1 MHIRPLISGQERQ
14 KSCHPQGD
22 IMRLPAIF
30 AGLSRRIGPL
40 MLCATLAACGGG
52 VAVGF
57 GYTDYDDDH
66 HDRPNRPDR
75 PTAETGIFLIAGGL
89 CPTCGGSLDGSGSS
103 ARFDGPDGIVSAP
116 DGNLYVAEK
125 NSATIRKVST
135 QGVAT
140 TFAGS
145 VGAIGSSDGAG
156 SGARFNA
163 PTRIE
168 ADADGNVYVTD
179 TGNSTIRKITAAGA
193 VSTLAGAAGACG
205 SADGDARTARFCSP
219 QGIALDRQGN
229 LYVADT
235 LNHTIRRIDRANV
248 VTTIAGA
255 AGQCGSSDGRGGA
268 ARFCEPQDIDVDSA
282 GYLYVADTANSTI
295 REIAP
300 NGEVRT
306 IAGAA
311 GQCGSADGTA
321 GSARLCRAAGLTLD
335 GTGNMYV
342 ADTGNG
348 TIRRITVSN
357 AVSTVIG
364 VPGSQNNV
372 LGPLPGG
379 LNAPRGITALGA
391 GTLAVTSQNL
401 VLKLVPR

>member
-1 MHIRPLISGQERQ
+1 MCPTTCLQALHR
-14 KSCHPQGD
+14 
-22 IMRLPAIF
+22 F
-30 AGLSRRIGPL
+30 AKRIGPL
-40 MLCATLAACGGG
+40 LLCAALAACGGG
-52 VAVGF
+52 VAIGF
-57 GYTDYDDDH
+57 GYYDDDD
-66 HDRPNRPDR
+66 HDHPDH
-75 PTAETGIFLIAGGL
+75 PGGPSAETGIFLIAGGL
-89 CPTCGGSLDGSGSS
+89 CSTCGGSLDGAGSS
-103 ARFDGPDGIVSAP
+103 ARFDAPEGVALAP
-116 DGNLYVAEK
+116 DGYLYAAEK
-125 NSATIRKVST
+125 NSGTIRKVST

-145 VGAIGSSDGAG
+145 AGAVGSSDGAG
-156 SGARFNA
+156 TGARFNA

-168 ADADGNVYVTD
+168 ADANGNLYVTD
-179 TGNSTIRKITAAGA
+179 TGNSTIRRITAAGA
-193 VSTLAGAAGACG
+193 VTTLAGAAGQCG
-205 SADGDARTARFCSP
+205 SLDGDALSARFCSP
-219 QGIALDRQGN
+219 QGIAMDRQGV

-248 VTTIAGA
+248 VTTIAGV
-255 AGQCGSSDGRGGA
+255 AGSCGSTDGRGSA

-311 GQCGSADGTA
+311 GQCGSTDATA
-321 GSARLCRAAGLTLD
+321 GNARLCRAAGLALD
-335 GTGNMYV
+335 GSGSGNMFV

-348 TIRRITVSN
+348 TIRRINISN
-357 AVSTVIG
+357 AVSTVAG

-379 LNAPRGITALGA
+379 LNSPRGIAALSA
-391 GTLAVTSQNL
+391 GKLAVTAHNL
-401 VLKLVPR
+401 LLKVVPR

>member
-1 MHIRPLISGQERQ
+1 
-14 KSCHPQGD
+14 
-22 IMRLPAIF
+22 MRLPALF
-30 AGLSRRIGPL
+30 TALRRLGQRLSPL
-40 MLCATLAACGGG
+40 VLCAMLTACGGG
-52 VAVGF
+52 VALGF
-57 GYTDYDDDH
+57 GYYDDDYDDY
-66 HDRPNRPDR
+66 HDKPDRPDR
-75 PTAETGIFLIAGGL
+75 PTAETGIFLIAGDL
-89 CPTCGGSLDGSGSS
+89 CPTCGGSLDGTASS
-103 ARFDGPDGIVSAP
+103 ARFDAPEGIVNAP

-125 NSATIRKVST
+125 NSATIRRVSP

-145 VGAIGSSDGAG
+145 VGAIGSQDGAG
-156 SGARFNA
+156 NAARFNT
-163 PTRIE
+163 PTRLE
-168 ADADGNVYVTD
+168 ADADGTLYVTD
-179 TGNSTIRKITAAGA
+179 TGNSLIRRISAAGA
-193 VSTLAGAAGACG
+193 VTTLAGAAGQCG
-205 SADGDARTARFCSP
+205 SADGDARNARFCSP

-255 AGQCGSSDGRGGA
+255 AGSCGSSDGRGNA
-268 ARFCEPQDIDVDSA
+268 ARFCEPQDIEVDNA
-282 GYLYVADTANSTI
+282 GYVYVADTGNSTI

-311 GQCGSADGTA
+311 GQCGSADGIE
-321 GSARLCRAAGLTLD
+321 GGARLCRPAGLALD
-335 GTGNMYV
+335 GNGSLFV

-348 TIRRITVSN
+348 TIRRISTSN

-364 VPGSQNNV
+364 VAGSQNNV
-372 LGPLPGG
+372 LGPLPRG
-379 LNAPRGITALGA
+379 LNAPRGIAAFGA
-391 GTLAVTSQNL
+391 GALAVTSQNL

>member
-1 MHIRPLISGQERQ
+1 
-14 KSCHPQGD
+14 
-22 IMRLPAIF
+22 MRLPAFLHACSQTCRGF
-30 AGLSRRIGPL
+30 AKRIGPL
-40 MLCATLAACGGG
+40 RVCATLAACGGG
-52 VAVGF
+52 VAIGI
-57 GYTDYDDDH
+57 GYTDYDDD
-66 HDRPNRPDR
+66 RPDR
-75 PTAETGIFLIAGGL
+75 PDGPDSPAAETGIFLIAGGL
-89 CPTCGGSLDGSGSS
+89 CPTCGGSLDGAGSN
-103 ARFDGPDGIVSAP
+103 ARFDGPEGVVLAP

-125 NSATIRKVST
+125 NSATIRRVST
-135 QGVAT
+135 QGVAV

-145 VGAIGSSDGAG
+145 VGAVGSSDGAG
-156 SGARFNA
+156 SSARFNA

-179 TGNSTIRKITAAGA
+179 TGNSTIRKISAAGA
-193 VSTLAGAAGACG
+193 VTTLAGAAGECG
-205 SADGDARTARFCSP
+205 SVDGDARTARFCSP
-219 QGIALDRQGN
+219 QGIAMDRQGN

-248 VTTIAGA
+248 VTTVAGVAGA
-255 AGQCGSSDGRGGA
+255 CGSSDGRAGA

-282 GYLYVADTANSTI
+282 GYLYVADTANSTV
-295 REIAP
+295 REISP

-321 GSARLCRAAGLTLD
+321 GSARLCRAAGLALD
-335 GTGNMYV
+335 GAGSLFV

-348 TIRRITVSN
+348 TVRRISISN

-364 VPGSQNNV
+364 LPGSQNNV

-379 LNAPRGITALGA
+379 LNAPRGIAALGT

>member
-1 MHIRPLISGQERQ
+1 MRPPTCLQALHQ
-14 KSCHPQGD
+14 
-22 IMRLPAIF
+22 F
-30 AGLSRRIGPL
+30 AKRIGPL
-40 MLCATLAACGGG
+40 LLCAALAACGGG
-52 VAVGF
+52 VAIGI
-57 GYTDYDDDH
+57 GYSDYDDDY
-66 HDRPNRPDR
+66 HDRPDR
-75 PTAETGIFLIAGGL
+75 PDRPAAETGIFLIAGGL

-103 ARFDGPDGIVSAP
+103 ARFDAPEGVALAP

-125 NSATIRKVST
+125 NSGTIRKVST

-145 VGAIGSSDGAG
+145 VGAVGSSDGAG
-156 SGARFNA
+156 TGARFNA

-168 ADADGNVYVTD
+168 ADADGNLYVTD
-179 TGNSTIRKITAAGA
+179 TGNSTIRRITAAGA
-193 VSTLAGAAGACG
+193 VTTLAGAAGQCG
-205 SADGDARTARFCSP
+205 SLDGDARNARFCSP
-219 QGIALDRQGN
+219 QGIAMDRQGV

-248 VTTIAGA
+248 VTTIAGV
-255 AGQCGSSDGRGGA
+255 AGSCGSTDGRGSA

-321 GSARLCRAAGLTLD
+321 GNARLCRAAGIALD
-335 GTGNMYV
+335 GTGNMFV

-348 TIRRITVSN
+348 TIRRISVSN
-357 AVSTVIG
+357 AVSTVVG

-379 LNAPRGITALGA
+379 LNAPRGIAALSA

-401 VLKLVPR
+401 LLKLVPR

>member
-1 MHIRPLISGQERQ
+1 
-14 KSCHPQGD
+14 
-22 IMRLPAIF
+22 MRLPAFFSLLRRF
-30 AGLSRRIGPL
+30 ARQLGPIL
-40 MLCATLAACGGG
+40 LCTTLAACGGG
-52 VAVGF
+52 VAIGL
-57 GYTDYDDDH
+57 GYYDDDFDDDH
-66 HDRPNRPDR
+66 HDKPDR
-75 PTAETGIFLIAGGL
+75 PTLETGIFLVAGDL
-89 CPTCGGSLDGSGSS
+89 CPTCGGSLDGTGSK
-103 ARFDGPDGIVSAP
+103 ARFDAPEGIVNAP

-125 NSATIRKVST
+125 NSATIRRVSP

-145 VGAIGSSDGAG
+145 VGAIGSQDGAG
-156 SGARFNA
+156 NAARFNT
-163 PTRIE
+163 PTRLE
-168 ADADGNVYVTD
+168 ADAESNLYVTD
-179 TGNSTIRKITAAGA
+179 TGNSLIRRISAAGA
-193 VSTLAGAAGACG
+193 VTTLAGAAGQCG
-205 SADGDARTARFCSP
+205 SADGDARNARFCSP
-219 QGIALDRQGN
+219 QGIAIDRQGN

-248 VTTIAGA
+248 VTTIAGTPGA
-255 AGQCGSSDGRGGA
+255 CGGSDGRGSA
-268 ARFCEPQDIDVDSA
+268 ARFCEPQDIEVDNA
-282 GYLYVADTANSTI
+282 GYVYVADTGNSTI

-311 GQCGSADGTA
+311 GQCGSADGVE
-321 GSARLCRAAGLTLD
+321 GNARLCRPAGLALD
-335 GTGNMYV
+335 GNGSLFV

-348 TIRRITVSN
+348 TIRRISTSN

-379 LNAPRGITALGA
+379 LNAPRGIAAFGA
-391 GTLAVTSQNL
+391 GALAATTQNL